1 MSLALLNAVP
11 VPGLSGNGSLI
22 DRSVKRTF
30 FYGWI
35 IVGISMLAGFLG
47 SGVSNVTMAVVLKPI
62 SEDLHWSR
70 ALTSSAITMGSIAGG
85 LLAPIF
91 GPIADR
97 LGPRYLL
104 PCGAALAGS
113 LVMTLSLSHQPW
125 QFYATFVP
133 ARALAETLLTGV
145 VPMTAVAN
153 WFYAKR
159 PRALG
164 LVALSIPFGSF
175 ALSLIYQSM
184 IAAYGWRSA
193 FLMLGAALWVFVVV
207 PGAFFLRRQ
216 PEDMGLLP
224 DGALAP
230 VEKPAGGNPDAERSA
245 PAAERSASLREA
257 MGTRAMWLLVAA
269 ATFSSLSTGGVAFH
283 LVAYF
288 TDLKIPPALAVGA
301 LSLMALTGAFGS
313 GLWGTLAERV
323 HPRRLAMFTMSLS
336 ATAVALLTQV
346 HVIPM
351 AFVVAVLFGLSA
363 RGGFVLMH
371 VLIARYYGRRSF
383 GAISSVLEPFH
394 KGGLGV
400 GALIA
405 GLGFDLTGSYR
416 LVFWVFVANYLIA
429 ATLTFLARQPKI
441 AAR

>member
-1 MSLALLNAVP
+1 M
-11 VPGLSGNGSLI
+11 
-22 DRSVKRTF
+22 KTTF

-35 IVGISMLAGFLG
+35 IVGISMIAGFLG

-70 ALTSSAITMGSIAGG
+70 ALTASAITLGSIAGG
-85 LLAPIF
+85 LLAPVF

-104 PCGAALAGS
+104 PCGAALVGT
-113 LVMTLSLSHQPW
+113 LVMTLSQSHQPW
-125 QFYATFVP
+125 QFYVTFVP

-164 LVALSIPFGSF
+164 MVALSIPFGSF

-193 FLMLGAALWVFVVV
+193 FLMLGAALWLLVVV
-207 PGAFFLRRQ
+207 PGVLFLRRQ

-230 VEKPAGGNPDAERSA
+230 AGKPAGDKSDAHPSA
-245 PAAERSASLREA
+245 PPTERSASLREA
-257 MGTRAMWLLVAA
+257 MRTRAMWLLVAA

-323 HPRRLAMFTMSLS
+323 HPRRLAMFTMCLS
-336 ATAVALLTQV
+336 AAAVTLLTQV
-346 HVIPM
+346 TVVPM
-351 AFVVAVLFGLSA
+351 AFVAAILFGLSA

-371 VLIARYYGRRSF
+371 VLIARYYGRRAF

-405 GLGFDLTGSYR
+405 GLGFDFAGNYQV
-416 LVFWVFVANYLIA
+416 VFWLFVANYLIA
-429 ATLTFLARQPKI
+429 AMLTFLARRPELASGD
-441 AAR
+441 AAAAH

>member
-1 MSLALLNAVP
+1 MKS
-11 VPGLSGNGSLI
+11 
-22 DRSVKRTF
+22 TF

-35 IVGISMLAGFLG
+35 IVGISMIAGFLG

-70 ALTSSAITMGSIAGG
+70 ALTASAITLGSIGGG

-104 PCGAALAGS
+104 PCGAALVGT
-113 LVMTLSLSHQPW
+113 LVMALSLSHQPW

-164 LVALSIPFGSF
+164 MVALSIPFGSF

-184 IAAYGWRSA
+184 IVAYGWRSA
-193 FLMLGAALWVFVVV
+193 FLMLGAALWIFVVV
-207 PGAFFLRRQ
+207 PGALFLRRQ

-224 DGALAP
+224 DGALALA
-230 VEKPAGGNPDAERSA
+230 EKPTGEKSDGHGSTPTERSA
-245 PAAERSASLREA
+245 TLREA
-257 MGTRAMWLLVAA
+257 MGTKAMWLLVAA

-288 TDLKIPPALAVGA
+288 TDLKIPAALAVGA

-323 HPRRLAMFTMSLS
+323 HPRRLALFTMCLS

-346 HVIPM
+346 RVVPM

-405 GLGFDLTGSYR
+405 GLGFDYAGNYR
-416 LVFWVFVANYLIA
+416 LVFWVFVTNYLIA
-429 ATLTFLARQPKI
+429 AMLTFLARQPKI
-441 AAR
+441 AGGDAKAF